1 MVSNKRARAMPDNQ
15 LRSPVSLG
23 NGGLFFCSS
32 VLPGGPQAG
41 RLKWSRYSTYWHILT
56 LLSVLIFVSF
66 IDCSALEGSIMILWY
81 AYNKKKKST
90 VINERFTSVFVL
102 YGAVT
107 WWQTHRHNKDDLLFL
122 KKGIFLS
129 LKITI
134 TQPFLYQKSWIF
146 LWGVLNLL
154 SYGPSA
160 DFKSDP

>member
-1 MVSNKRARAMPDNQ
+1 MVLVERARASPSPVVQ

-41 RLKWSRYSTYWHILT
+41 RLKWSRYSTYWTILT

-81 AYNKKKKST
+81 AYNEKKKGK
-90 VINERFTSVFVL
+90 VINEWFTSVFVL

-134 TQPFLYQKSWIF
+134 TQPFLYQMSWIF
-146 LWGVLNLL
+146 LWEVFSG
-154 SYGPSA
+154 
-160 DFKSDP
+160 